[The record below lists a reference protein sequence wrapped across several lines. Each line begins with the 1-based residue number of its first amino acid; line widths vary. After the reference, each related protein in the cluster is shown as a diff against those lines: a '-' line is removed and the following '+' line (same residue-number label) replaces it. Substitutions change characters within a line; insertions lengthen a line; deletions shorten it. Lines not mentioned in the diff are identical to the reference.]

1 MAHQVISYKI
11 AEMAKRIHTSQVMME
26 RTALQMH
33 QHEVPVIEFS
43 LLNVHATETMEYCA
57 REAL

>member
-1 MAHQVISYKI
+1 MISYKI